1 MPSYQIDC
9 PEIDSDLACERFP
22 TRAEAEQIAEWV
34 IDMEPFAHAE
44 VVEVDGEPTTTA
56 AEWMTDSGSLPPVR
70 DCDRA
75 ICESAM
81 EAMNLA
87 REAGDIVRVRLFSG
101 DCDGARVAVGPSGL
115 WIVEDGGSDDE

>member
-1 MPSYQIDC
+1 MPSYQIEC

-22 TRAEAEQIAEWV
+22 TREEAEAVAAWV
-34 IDMEPFAHAE
+34 IEMEPFAHAE
-44 VVEVDGEPTTTA
+44 VIEVDDEPTTTA
-56 AEWMTDSGSLPPVR
+56 AEWMVDSGALPPVR

-81 EAMNLA
+81 EAMSLA

-101 DCDGARVAVGPSGL
+101 DCDGARIAVGPSGL
-115 WIVEDGGSDDE
+115 WIVEGDDSDE